1 MITTFSDHRCL
12 AVNRYTATEPK
23 QRNSRVNTQTAPKM
37 VLKSITANGI
47 KLHFYVRYTSYTYH
61 KQDFQFIHLTQ
72 LYIYFLQPLHTV
84 IIIMNWWRIVFNSS
98 TFSKL
103 ISLNI
108 TGMDKFIVSPYSE
121 FYKCRLGT
129 VPVYIPC
136 RYGVRVS
143 FRCFVSHFV

>member
-12 AVNRYTATEPK
+12 AVNRYTETAPK

-47 KLHFYVRYTSYTYH
+47 KLHFYVRYTIHTIS
-61 KQDFQFIHLTQ
+61 KIFNWIHLTQ
-72 LYIYFLQPLHTV
+72 LYIYFFQPLHTV

-108 TGMDKFIVSPYSE
+108 TGMDKFIVSIISAVW
-121 FYKCRLGT
+121 
-129 VPVYIPC
+129 VPFRCIPC